1 MREDLAA
8 PLVVS
13 WIRHDGGVNAP
24 AIQKGASQPDVGH
37 SAAGSRE
44 DGMCS
49 RWGLIFVPASQN
61 AVNLPLEKD
70 AETFLLESPIMPCN
84 LDKRVILIFHCEFS
98 SERGPRM

>member
-1 MREDLAA
+1 MPLPYRKVLLSQMWVTEQLAA
-8 PLVVS
+8 E
-13 WIRHDGGVNAP
+13 RM
-24 AIQKGASQPDVGH
+24 
-37 SAAGSRE
+37 
-44 DGMCS
+44 GMCS